1 MVIMKEFECKRCGRL
16 VYLPSDNKKEP
27 LCPICRGAMAET
39 KKGKKASELK
49 QYKCSGCGSVF
60 CMEKGKP
67 PYKCPFC
74 NHTFPVTP
82 RLKLE
87 ERL

>member
-16 VYLPSDNKKEP
+16 VYL
-27 LCPICRGAMAET
+27 PICRGAMAET